1 MALKSRNSHQYHNIE
16 MFEQFRKRMKYT
28 NLEKSRKN
36 LVGAV
41 DENIY
46 KSQQSIDDFCKIIR
60 DFKHFK
66 YSKHDSF
73 LNLCLF
79 SDITSIDIVILLE
92 RISLSKRVQEK
103 KLFARMMSVVIV
115 DYLDNVNVLIGR
127 DCLAELKSNNMTDY
141 IEEFKA
147 INKRFSILKRE
158 NEQVLRIIRNNTIA
172 HKSKN
177 ALVLNEYINE
187 LNVEDINDF
196 GFKLINQLKELVDLS
211 TKVIYYIVDNMK
223 VGIKI

>member
-1 MALKSRNSHQYHNIE
+1 
-16 MFEQFRKRMKYT
+16 MFEQFRKKMNSI

-36 LVGAV
+36 LVGAI
-41 DENIY
+41 DENIN

-92 RISLSKRVQEK
+92 RIRLSKRVQEK

-115 DYLDNVNVLIGR
+115 DYLDNVNTLIGR
-127 DCLAELKSNNMTDY
+127 DCLAELRNNNMTDF
-141 IEEFKA
+141 IEELKA

-177 ALVLNEYINE
+177 ALMLNEYINE
-187 LNVEDINDF
+187 LNVEDIYDF
-196 GFKLINQLKELVDLS
+196 GFELNNHLKELVDLS